1 MWCSLEG
8 DSSQR
13 IVFDVRQA
21 RALQGGIVAVPGHDV
36 DNAGFNFFLP
46 GSDWPDTVRPAWVA
60 NRFFIFLYRNANKI
74 TL

>member
-1 MWCSLEG
+1 MSVVCCMLSGVSNLG
-8 DSSQR
+8 
-13 IVFDVRQA
+13 FNFFP
-21 RALQGGIVAVPGHDV
+21 PGYDV
-36 DNAGFNFFLP
+36 DVDKAGFNFFLP